1 MKRGSD
7 DEALSWGDENDPTYV
22 APELDDSEDAPE
34 SELEPVSAPAEV
46 AEPAAVAVPAEAT
59 GPAAA
64 TPARVDV
71 AGSPR
76 WASAAAPTEAVAA
89 ANAAAVADA
98 RAAQADQ
105 ADDLA
110 AEQELADAEAASQP
124 LSSAALI
131 AFGIFGGILFL
142 YTIGWLVGFLRNP
155 PTGSG
160 LGGIV
165 QAVLSVLTIFAPAL
179 WFIATLLL
187 GAKRPVRTR
196 ILWLII
202 GVIVLVPWPFVTGY

>member
-1 MKRGSD
+1 MKRRTD

-22 APELDDSEDAPE
+22 APELDDPETVDA
-34 SELEPVSAPAEV
+34 AE
-46 AEPAAVAVPAEAT
+46 
-59 GPAAA
+59 
-64 TPARVDV
+64 
-71 AGSPR
+71 SPR

-89 ANAAAVADA
+89 ANAGAVADA
-98 RAAQADQ
+98 RAAQADAA
-105 ADDLA
+105 ADA
-110 AEQELADAEAASQP
+110 AADAELAEAEVASQP

-142 YTIGWLVGFLRNP
+142 YTIGWLVGFLRHP
-155 PTGSG
+155 PTGDG

>member
-1 MKRGSD
+1 MKRGTD
-7 DEALSWGDENDPTYV
+7 DDALSWGDENDPTYV
-22 APELDDSEDAPE
+22 APDLDDADDELVPEVVETAPSDAA
-34 SELEPVSAPAEV
+34 S
-46 AEPAAVAVPAEAT
+46 AEAEA
-59 GPAAA
+59 G
-64 TPARVDV
+64 VDV
-71 AGSPR
+71 DAAGSPR
-76 WASAAAPTEAVAA
+76 WASAPAPNVVASNDAAMAKARSAQAEADDD
-89 ANAAAVADA
+89 AAV
-98 RAAQADQ
+98 
-105 ADDLA
+105 
-110 AEQELADAEAASQP
+110 ENELLDAEAAAAP

-155 PTGSG
+155 PTGDG

-187 GAKRPVRTR
+187 GAKRAVRTR
-196 ILWLII
+196 LLWLII